1 VFFFVCHVGQ
11 GVSFNS
17 INCNKLIVFNSFF
30 FFLPFCDLKIII
42 RIPQIYKEK
51 GEKVN
56 TGSSTIEQSQRS
68 SISWG

>member
-1 VFFFVCHVGQ
+1 MGQ

-17 INCNKLIVFNSFF
+17 INCNKLIVFNSYIYIYIC
-30 FFLPFCDLKIII
+30 LPFCDLKIII